1 MLPSEKLRQQ
11 ISKIYSLDIIQYAW
25 EENLKGKLFK
35 IELDK
40 EIESHADT
48 LQDIFELGFNIGHCG
63 LTSRYIAINFPD
75 AKVYYGI
82 ASLLI
87 GTPDSPNGEHA
98 WIVIDGHLID
108 TTLMLYI
115 PEDKAQVLGYIPE
128 REISYDSARIL
139 SEYDTYDIEYELL
152 KQNQFKKMVYKK
164 LTI

>member
-11 ISKIYSLDIIQYAW
+11 ISKIYDLDITQYAW
-25 EENLKGKLFK
+25 KENLKAKLFK
-35 IELDK
+35 IKLDK
-40 EIESHADT
+40 EIESNADT

-75 AKVYYGI
+75 AKLYYGI

-115 PEDKAQVLGYIPE
+115 PEDKAQALGYIPE

-139 SEYDTYDIEYELL
+139 SEYDTYDAEYELL
-152 KQNQFKKMVYKK
+152 KQSQFKKMVYKK
-164 LTI
+164 